1 VISRLFERL
10 LKLPA
15 PATRHLVV
23 QRDLRVPMPDG
34 AELLA
39 DRWAPRAGGDGLPTA
54 LVRSPYGRKGAFGA
68 LFGRSLAERGFQVL
82 VQSTRGGFGSGG
94 VFDPLRQEREDGLAT
109 LDWVVRQP
117 WFGDAMVLV
126 GASYLGYV
134 QWAVADRVPPQVKA
148 MIPHV
153 TESGL
158 TLEFLR
164 EDGLSLE
171 TPFGWGVQVAVQER
185 RFALLRQRGQAKKLG
200 RALTTLPLAQAD
212 VVAIGHRSDYIQ
224 DVLAHPE
231 NHPRWAA
238 IDHRPRVADVTVP
251 VSSIGGWY
259 DIFLPGQLRDFRTLQ
274 DAGRRPRLTVGPWT
288 HAGRPDLLAGAGLT
302 VREAL
307 EFGLAHARGEEPP
320 ERAPVRLF
328 VMGEEAWR
336 DFASWPPEGYAP
348 QQFHLQPG
356 GALAPDAPAES
367 EPDRYRYDPADPT
380 PAAGGVRMAPDAGRV
395 DNAAVEARADVLT
408 YTTAV
413 LDEDVEVV
421 GDVSAE
427 IWFRSSLPFADVFVR
442 LCDVDP
448 DGRSVNVCDGLTS
461 LTGADR
467 LAAVTVR
474 MWPTAHR
481 FRRGHRIRVQVSS
494 GAFPRY
500 ARNPGTG
507 EPHATA
513 TTLRAADQEVHHDPV
528 TASAVVLPVRY
539 FQH

>member
-1 VISRLFERL
+1 MNPISHLLERL

-15 PATRHLVV
+15 PGTRNLVV
-23 QRDLRVPMPDG
+23 QRDLRVPMADG
-34 AELLA
+34 VELLA
-39 DRWAPRAGGDGLPTA
+39 DRWAPRTGGEGLPTA
-54 LVRSPYGRKGAFGA
+54 LVRSPYGRQGAFGA
-68 LFGRSLAERGFQVL
+68 ILARPLAERGFQVL
-82 VQSTRGGFGSGG
+82 MQSTRGGFGSGG

-109 LDWVVRQP
+109 LDWVVKQP
-117 WFGDAMVLV
+117 WFGDAIVLT

-134 QWAVADRVPPQVKA
+134 QWAVADRLPPQVKA
-148 MIPHV
+148 MIPHI
-153 TESGL
+153 TESRL

-171 TPFGWGVQVAVQER
+171 TPFGWGVQVATQER
-185 RFALLRQRGQAKKLG
+185 RFALLRRRSQAKKVQQ
-200 RALTTLPLAQAD
+200 ALNTLPLAQSD

-231 NHPRWAA
+231 TSPRWAA
-238 IDHRPRVADVTVP
+238 VDHRDRVADVTVP

-288 HAGRPDLLAGAGLT
+288 HAGELLVGASVSL
-302 VREAL
+302 RETL
-307 EFGLAHARGEEPP
+307 DFGLAHARGEEPP

-348 QQFHLQPG
+348 QRFHLQAG
-356 GALAPDAPAES
+356 STLAPDAPS
-367 EPDRYRYDPADPT
+367 GSTPDRYRYDPADPT

-395 DNAAVEARADVLT
+395 DNAALEARADVLT
-408 YTTAV
+408 YTTDA
-413 LDEDVEVV
+413 LGEDVEVI

-427 IWFRSSLPFADVFVR
+427 IWFRSSLRFADVFVR
-442 LCDVDP
+442 LCDVGP

-461 LTGADR
+461 LRDATE

-474 MWPTAHR
+474 LWPTAHR

-513 TTLRAADQEVHHDPV
+513 VTLRAADQEVHHDP
-528 TASAVVLPVRY
+528 THASAIVLPVRD
-539 FQH
+539 FRQ